1 MSKSTPPVSS
11 SLLAG
16 KVVLITGGSTGIGLA
31 SALLF
36 QREGARVIITG
47 QNADNLT
54 AARAALGE
62 SAVVLKA
69 DSRIVADHARVADEI
84 RTRFGGLDVAF
95 LNAGVARFAPIEG
108 GDEAFYDDLMA
119 VNVKGVVF
127 GVQALSPLL
136 RTGASVIVTTSVV
149 ANKGIPN
156 ASIYSATKGAVLA
169 LVRSL
174 AVELA
179 PRNIRVN
186 SLSPGPIDTPIY
198 GKLGLPPE
206 AVAGFRASMTA
217 QVPLRR
223 FGTGDEVAQAALF
236 LAGPGASYVT
246 GIELVVDGGFS
257 IS

>member
-1 MSKSTPPVSS
+1 MSKSTSS
-11 SLLAG
+11 APSLAG
-16 KVVLITGGSTGIGLA
+16 KVALITGGSTGIGLA
-31 SALLF
+31 AALLF
-36 QREGARVIITG
+36 QREGAHVIITG
-47 QNADNLT
+47 QNADNLA

-62 SAVVLKA
+62 QALVLKA

-95 LNAGVARFAPIEG
+95 LNAGVARFAPIEA
-108 GDEAFYDDLMA
+108 GDEAFYEDMMA
-119 VNVKGVVF
+119 TNVKGVVF

-136 RTGASVIVTTSVV
+136 RAGASVIVTTSVV
-149 ANKGIPN
+149 DSKGVPN
-156 ASIYSATKGAVLA
+156 AAIYSATKGAVAA

-179 PRNIRVN
+179 PRGIRVN

-198 GKLGLPPE
+198 GKLGLPAD
-206 AVAGFRASMTA
+206 AVAGFQASMTA

-236 LAGPGASYVT
+236 LAGPGAAYVT
-246 GIELVVDGGFS
+246 GIELPVDGGLG
-257 IS
+257 IA